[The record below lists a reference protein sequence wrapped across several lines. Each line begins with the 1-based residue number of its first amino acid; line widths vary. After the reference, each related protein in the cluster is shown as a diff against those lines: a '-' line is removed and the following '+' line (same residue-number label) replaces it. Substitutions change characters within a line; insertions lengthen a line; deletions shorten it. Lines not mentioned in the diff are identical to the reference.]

1 MLLKLFC
8 GIFICFGTWILG
20 KNVSESYRQKI
31 AIIEEY
37 VAFLKNF
44 KSNVTFSGLNM
55 YDFLK
60 KCKEPQNLI
69 TYLLEKKDT
78 IDIKDFKGACIEEE
92 TCADI
97 ISEALI
103 VAGTSSD
110 TLSIADFID
119 EALLKLLQYKKEY
132 LEECCGK
139 IRTAPKIGLIVGM
152 FFAVL
157 IL

>member
-1 MLLKLFC
+1 MLLKILG
-8 GIFICFGTWILG
+8 GIFICFGTWFLG

-31 AIIEEY
+31 EIIEKY

-44 KSNVTFSGLNM
+44 RSNVTFSGLNI
-55 YDFLK
+55 YEFLK

-78 IDIKDFKGACIEEE
+78 IDIKNFKGSCIEEE
-92 TCADI
+92 KCADI
-97 ISEALI
+97 ISEALS
-103 VAGTSSD
+103 VASTSSD
-110 TLSIADFID
+110 TLAIADFID

-132 LEECCGK
+132 LEECYGK
-139 IRTAPKIGLIVGM
+139 IRIAPKIGLIVGM
-152 FFAVL
+152 FVAVL